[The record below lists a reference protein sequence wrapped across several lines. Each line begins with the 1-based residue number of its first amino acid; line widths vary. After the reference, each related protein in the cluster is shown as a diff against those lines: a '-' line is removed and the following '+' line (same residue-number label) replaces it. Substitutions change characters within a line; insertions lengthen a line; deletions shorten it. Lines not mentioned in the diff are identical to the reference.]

1 MNYKAPTL
9 LLLLLVSSIVPVPAF
24 AADAQDIIDKV
35 LRLQEERREGVNRY
49 VVEQEVMGQVSKI
62 AFERT
67 TVTGPDGEPVDTFRM
82 VLPDDMLQQGAGEDP
97 VMSQEDFEDMAQEGV
112 NSIAAFS
119 ESAEL
124 VGTETVEGRKAYHL
138 VAENLDRR
146 RSFDG
151 NQEFV
156 LQTINVWVDA
166 DQYVPLRMVMD
177 GTMDTD
183 GTARPMTIENIE
195 RDYRKVAGSNMYE
208 PYQQVMRLTGE
219 MADETR
225 RQMEQAREQLAEFD
239 KQLAE
244 MPESQR
250 QMMMNMMG
258 EQMEMVRKMAA
269 GDGIEIVTNVRSITV
284 E

>member
-1 MNYKAPTL
+1 MNYKAPALIL
-9 LLLLLVSSIVPVPAF
+9 LMSCILPVPAWS
-24 AADAQDIIDKV
+24 ADAQDIIDKV
-35 LRLQEERREGVNRY
+35 LQLEEERREGVNRY
-49 VVEQEVMGQVSKI
+49 VVEQEVLGQVSTI

-67 TVTGPDGEPVDTFRM
+67 TVTGPDGKPMETFQM
-82 VLPDDMLQQGAGEDP
+82 VLPDDMLSPGPGDEP
-97 VMSQEDFEDMAQEGV
+97 VMSQDDFDDMAQEAV
-112 NSIAAFS
+112 YSVAAFS
-119 ESAEL
+119 EAAEL

-138 VAENLDRR
+138 LAENLDRT
-146 RSFDG
+146 RSFEG
-151 NQEFV
+151 AQQEFT
-156 LQTINVWVDA
+156 LQTINIWVDA
-166 DQYVPLRMVMD
+166 DKYVPLRMVMD

-183 GTARPMTIENIE
+183 GTPRPMTIETIE
-195 RDYRKVAGSNMYE
+195 RDYRTVPGSNMYE

-225 RQMEQAREQLAEFD
+225 AQMEEARAQLAEFD

-258 EQMEMVRKMAA
+258 DKIEMMRSMAA
-269 GDGIEIVTNVRSITV
+269 GDGIEIVSNVRSITV

>member
-1 MNYKAPTL
+1 MNYKATTL
-9 LLLLLVSSIVPVPAF
+9 LLLIGCFVPLAAF

-35 LRLQEERREGVNRY
+35 VTLQEERREGVDRY
-49 VVEQEVMGQVSKI
+49 VVEQEAMGYVSKI
-62 AFERT
+62 TFERT

-82 VLPDDMLQQGAGEDP
+82 VLPDEMMQQGEDP
-97 VMSQEDFEDMAQEGV
+97 VMSQDDFEDMAQEAV
-112 NSIAAFS
+112 YSIAAFS

-138 VAENLDRR
+138 VAENLDRK
-146 RSFDG
+146 RSFDE
-151 NQEFV
+151 NQEFT
-156 LQTINVWVDA
+156 LQTINAWIDA
-166 DQYVPLRMVMD
+166 DEYVPLKLVMD

-183 GTARPMTIENIE
+183 GTPRPVTIETIE
-195 RDYRKVAGSNMYE
+195 RDYRTVPGSNMYE

-219 MADETR
+219 MADETK
-225 RQMEQAREQLAEFD
+225 RQMEEARAQLAEFD
-239 KQLAE
+239 RQMAE

-250 QMMMNMMG
+250 NMMMNMMG
-258 EQMEMVRKMAA
+258 EQIEMMRKMAA

>member
-1 MNYKAPTL
+1 MNNNVPAL
-9 LLLLLVSSIVPVPAF
+9 LLLIGSILPVPAL
-24 AADAQDIIDKV
+24 AADAQDIIDRV
-35 LRLQEERREGVNRY
+35 LELDEERRKGVDRY
-49 VVEQEVMGQVSKI
+49 VVEQEVMGQVSKV

-82 VLPDDMLQQGAGEDP
+82 VLPGDILQPDAGSEP
-97 VMSQEDFEDMAQEGV
+97 VMSQEDFEDMAQEAV
-112 NSIAAFS
+112 YSIAAFS

-124 VGTETVEGRKAYHL
+124 VGTETVDGQNAYHL
-138 VAENLDRR
+138 VAEDLDRKR
-146 RSFDG
+146 NFAE

-156 LQTINVWVDA
+156 LQTVNVWIDA
-166 DQYVPLRMVMD
+166 EHYVPLRMVMD

-183 GTARPMTIENIE
+183 GTPRPVTIENIE
-195 RDYRKVAGSNMYE
+195 RDYREVPGSNMYE

-219 MADETR
+219 MADETK
-225 RQMEQAREQLAEFD
+225 RQMEQARAQLEEFD

>member
-1 MNYKAPTL
+1 MNNKVPAL
-9 LLLLLVSSIVPVPAF
+9 LLLIGSILPVPAL
-24 AADAQDIIDKV
+24 AEDAQDIIDKV
-35 LRLQEERREGVNRY
+35 LELDEERRKGVNRY
-49 VVEQEVMGQVSKI
+49 VVEQEVMGQVSKV

-82 VLPDDMLQQGAGEDP
+82 VLPGDVLQPDPGSEP
-97 VMSQEDFEDMAQEGV
+97 VMSQEDFEDMAQEAV
-112 NSIAAFS
+112 YSIAAFS

-124 VGTETVEGRKAYHL
+124 VGTETVDGQKAYHL
-138 VAENLDRR
+138 VAENLDRKR
-146 RSFDG
+146 NFAED
-151 NQEFV
+151 QEFV
-156 LQTINVWVDA
+156 LQTVNVWIDA
-166 DQYVPLRMVMD
+166 EHYVPLRMVMD

-183 GTARPMTIENIE
+183 GTPRPVTIENIE
-195 RDYRKVAGSNMYE
+195 RDYREVPGSNMYE
-208 PYQQVMRLTGE
+208 PYQQTMRLTGE
-219 MADETR
+219 MADETK
-225 RQMEQAREQLAEFD
+225 RQMEQARAQLEEFD

>member
-1 MNYKAPTL
+1 MNYKAPTVL
-9 LLLLLVSSIVPVPAF
+9 LLISCIAPAPAF
-24 AADAQDIIDKV
+24 AADAQVIIDKV
-35 LRLQEERREGVNRY
+35 LKLQEERREGVNRY
-49 VVEQEVMGQVSKI
+49 IVEQEIMGQVSKI
-62 AFERT
+62 IFERT
-67 TVTGPDGEPVDTFRM
+67 TVTGPDGKPVDTFRM
-82 VLPDDMLQQGAGEDP
+82 VLPDDVLRQGPGEEP
-97 VMSQEDFEDMAQEGV
+97 VMTQDDFEDMAQEGV

-119 ESAEL
+119 ESAQL

-146 RSFDG
+146 RSLDEH
-151 NQEFV
+151 QEFT
-156 LQTINVWVDA
+156 LKTINAWIDA
-166 DQYVPLRMVMD
+166 EEYVPLMLVMD

-183 GTARPMTIENIE
+183 GTPRPMTIENIE
-195 RDYRKVAGSNMYE
+195 RDYRAVPGSNMYE

-219 MADETR
+219 IADETKK
-225 RQMEQAREQLAEFD
+225 QMEQARSQLEEFD

-258 EQMEMVRKMAA
+258 EQMEMMRKMAA
-269 GDGIEIVTNVRSITV
+269 GDGIEIVTDVRSITV